1 MGLVTR
7 ELDGYFVQHEQCNSF
22 CFISSGYSP
31 FLVLLM
37 RNMQT
42 PSELIILRD
51 SALCQHSLT
60 VALWQECWEG
70 RLLVLPQTDCGR
82 QLRGYQL
89 SRVVLGIGIG
99 RPGFPPGISPWLP
112 QLMNSLKLKFSHHNK
127 HFRAQV
133 SSGLFKRNLQKTMS
147 FEQTLIWQDTQPT
160 SLLAALHDA
169 QLTGATWIDR
179 ERRLL
184 ETAKAWGMLEGT
196 LWNSGLWTS
205 PGNCISRNV
214 ISYF

>member
-1 MGLVTR
+1 MSELLQAGTMGLVTR

-70 RLLVLPQTDCGR
+70 RLLVLPQTVAGSWGVTSFQGLCWG
-82 QLRGYQL
+82 
-89 SRVVLGIGIG
+89 LGLVGQA
-99 RPGFPPGISPWLP
+99 FPQASHPDFPSSWIPWSW
-112 QLMNSLKLKFSHHNK
+112 SLAITTSTSEHRLALVFSK
-127 HFRAQV
+127 
-133 SSGLFKRNLQKTMS
+133 GTFKRQWVLSK
-147 FEQTLIWQDTQPT
+147 
-160 SLLAALHDA
+160 H
-169 QLTGATWIDR
+169 
-179 ERRLL
+179 
-184 ETAKAWGMLEGT
+184 
-196 LWNSGLWTS
+196 
-205 PGNCISRNV
+205 
-214 ISYF
+214 

>member
-7 ELDGYFVQHEQCNSF
+7 KLDGYFVQHEQCNSF
-22 CFISSGYSP
+22 CFISSGHSP

-42 PSELIILRD
+42 PSELIILQD

-60 VALWQECWEG
+60 VALWQGCWEG
-70 RLLVLPQTDCGR
+70 RLLVLPQTACDR

-89 SRVVLGIGIG
+89 SRVGLGEGLV
-99 RPGFPPGISPWLP
+99 RPGFPPGISLWLP

-127 HFRAQV
+127 HSRAQV

-147 FEQTLIWQDTQPT
+147 FEQTLICKTPNPHPSSWEQYMMLS
-160 SLLAALHDA
+160 SLELPV
-169 QLTGATWIDR
+169 LTGSID
-179 ERRLL
+179 
-184 ETAKAWGMLEGT
+184 
-196 LWNSGLWTS
+196 
-205 PGNCISRNV
+205 
-214 ISYF
+214 F